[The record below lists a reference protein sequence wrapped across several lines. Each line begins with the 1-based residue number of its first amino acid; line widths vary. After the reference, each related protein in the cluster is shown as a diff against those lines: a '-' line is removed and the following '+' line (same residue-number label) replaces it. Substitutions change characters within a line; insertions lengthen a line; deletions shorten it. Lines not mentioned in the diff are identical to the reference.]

1 MSKRIH
7 STGIASRMRTIR
19 TEKGLTVLELSSQLG
34 VGPNDY
40 RKYESAVYS
49 PPIHIQVF
57 LAEKF
62 NISLDWLIL
71 NKGPMYRDQIETAL
85 RQSEKFKQESQPKSV
100 QAGGV
105 EVASDAVIITSQ
117 EIKDL
122 VRFMEANP
130 VYKFQ
135 LLSDF
140 YRYKQEGEKAGDIS

>member
-40 RKYESAVYS
+40 RKYESAVYT
-49 PPIHIQVF
+49 PPVHIQVM
-57 LAEKF
+57 LAQKF

-85 RQSEKFKQESQPKSV
+85 RQSEKFKQEGPEKSV
-100 QAGGV
+100 QTGGE
-105 EVASDAVIITSQ
+105 EVPSDAVIVTSP

-135 LLSDF
+135 MLSDF
-140 YRYKQEGEKAGDIS
+140 YRYKQETEKAHE

>member
-1 MSKRIH
+1 MSKKIH
-7 STGIASRMRTIR
+7 STGIASRLKTIR
-19 TEKGLTVLELSSQLG
+19 TEKGLTVKELSSQLG

-40 RKYESAVYS
+40 RKYESAVYT
-49 PPIHIQVF
+49 PPVHIQVL
-57 LAEKF
+57 LAQKF

-71 NKGPMYRDQIETAL
+71 NKEPMYRDQIETAL
-85 RQSEKFKQESQPKSV
+85 GQSEKL
-100 QAGGV
+100 GGV
-105 EVASDAVIITSQ
+105 EVAADGVIVTSP

-140 YRYKQEGEKAGDIS
+140 YRYKQEGVKAV